1 MQITCVF
8 FERGYR
14 NGMMFMRLILA
25 TLPLLAGVAHAK
37 VKVAV
42 LHPLLGDLVEKVG
55 GEHVTVVDLMG
66 PAGDPHKFEP
76 GAKELRAARGS
87 QLYFVCG
94 KGLEPYLPKLR
105 DTVGAERVI
114 EVGETLP
121 TLKAE
126 VLCDHDGHAHLHE
139 EDDPHWW
146 HSIDCW
152 RRAATRVRKELSILD
167 AARADIYKQRA
178 ATVRKELLALQ
189 TWAGRELGK
198 VPTEHRTLATAH
210 AAFAY
215 FCNEHKWKMLAVH
228 GLNRERVDSLKFV
241 AEVSEAIRKEKVRAV
256 FPEQRSNPKMLR
268 TVAEKAGVD
277 IGDPLIADGGDSIEE
292 MFRHNVNTIVA
303 ALGGK
308 K

>member
-1 MQITCVF
+1 MSF
-8 FERGYR
+8 L
-14 NGMMFMRLILA
+14 RLGLA
-25 TLPLLAGVAHAK
+25 LVPVLASVASAE

-42 LHPLLGDLVEKVG
+42 LHPLLGDLVQRVG

-66 PAGDPHKFEP
+66 PSGDPHTFEP
-76 GAKELRAARGS
+76 GAKELRAAKGS

-105 DTVGAERVI
+105 DAVGAERVI

-126 VLCDHDGHAHLHE
+126 VLCDHDGHAHVHE

-152 RRAATRVRKELSILD
+152 RRAATRVRKELSEVD
-167 AARADIYKQRA
+167 AVNAGTYRKRA
-178 ATVRKELLALQ
+178 AVVRKELLALQ
-189 TWAGRELGK
+189 SCASRELTK
-198 VPTEHRTLATAH
+198 VPAEHRTLATAH

-215 FCNEHKWKMLAVH
+215 FCNEHKWKMLAVQ

-241 AEVSEAIRKEKVRAV
+241 AEVTEAIRKEKVRAV
-256 FPEQRSNPKMLR
+256 FPEQRSNPKMLS
-268 TVAEKAGVD
+268 TVADKTGVVV
-277 IGDPLIADGGDSIEE
+277 GSPLIADGGDSIEE

-303 ALGGK
+303 ALGVK

>member
-1 MQITCVF
+1 MSA
-8 FERGYR
+8 
-14 NGMMFMRLILA
+14 LWKILA
-25 TLPLLAGVAHAK
+25 LVTVFASLANAE

-42 LHPLLGDLVEKVG
+42 LHPLLGDLVQKVG
-55 GEHVTVVDLMG
+55 GDQVLVVDLMG
-66 PAGDPHKFEP
+66 PDGDPHKFEP
-76 GAKELRAARGS
+76 GAKELRAAKGA

-105 DTVGAERVI
+105 DAVGSERVI

-152 RRAATRVRKELSILD
+152 RRAATRVRRELSVLD
-167 AARADIYKQRA
+167 PANAGAYRKRA
-178 ATVRKELLALQ
+178 AAVRKELLALQ
-189 TWAGRELGK
+189 TWASRELTK
-198 VPTEHRTLATAH
+198 VPAEHRTLATAH

-215 FCNEHKWKMLAVH
+215 FCNEHKWKMLAVQ
-228 GLNRERVDSLKFV
+228 GLHRERVDSLKFV
-241 AEVSEAIRKEKVRAV
+241 AEVTEAIRKEKVRAV

-268 TVAEKAGVD
+268 TVAEKAGVVV
-277 IGDPLIADGGDSIEE
+277 GSPLIADGGDSIEE
-292 MFRHNVNTIVA
+292 MFRHNVKTIVA
-303 ALGGK
+303 ALGRK
-308 K
+308 Q